1 MATKKPKGSMRRA
14 ARQGK
19 AAGMQMRSARVRRAA
34 SAMAKTRRAPRRV
47 RPVPAGY
54 HTITPHIIVDDGAG
68 AIEFYQ
74 KAFGAKERFRMQG
87 PDGKIAHAEIQVGDS
102 CVMLNDEMPPMRP
115 GQPGVYKSPR
125 RAGLVT
131 GALFLYV
138 NDVDAAFDRA
148 EKAGCTVRQRPTD
161 MFWGDR
167 YGQVIDPYG
176 HTWAFATHIEDVP
189 PAEME
194 KRQREAMA
202 SMQAGGASKPS

>member
-1 MATKKPKGSMRRA
+1 MAMKKPKGSTRKA
-14 ARQGK
+14 ARRGK
-19 AAGMQMRSARVRRAA
+19 RGRMQMRSARVRRAA
-34 SAMAKTRRAPRRV
+34 ASKARSTPRRV
-47 RPVPAGY
+47 PPVPQGY

-68 AIEFYQ
+68 ALEFYK
-74 KAFGAKERFRMQG
+74 KAFGAKERGRMAG
-87 PDGKIAHAEIQVGDS
+87 PDGKIVHAEIQIGDS
-102 CVMLNDEMPPMRP
+102 IVMLNDEMPPMQP

-138 NDVDAAFDRA
+138 SNVDAAFDRA

-176 HTWAFATHIEDVP
+176 HTWAFATHVEDVP
-189 PAEME
+189 PNEME

-202 SMQAGGASKPS
+202 SMRPGNASKPS